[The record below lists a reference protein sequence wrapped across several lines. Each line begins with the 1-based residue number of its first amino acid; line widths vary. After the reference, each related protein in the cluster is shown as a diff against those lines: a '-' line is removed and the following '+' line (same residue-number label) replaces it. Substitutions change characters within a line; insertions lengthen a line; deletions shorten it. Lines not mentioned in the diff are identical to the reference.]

1 MKKTKTT
8 FIFLMMLLS
17 YQYHHAIY
25 AQNVVTVDQK
35 VKERHKE
42 AYRHFQN
49 QNFRFIDANEHIQ
62 GYFILNP
69 LEQELL
75 SLVQSNYTLF
85 FELLKSH
92 LGLVQ
97 GDEGARYI
105 VSSHRTLEGQFL
117 YPNHFSKRMQILLED
132 EVVRNGDKIKSDVVA
147 LGYST
152 AQCDFVS
159 IYVDNLDFVRNHYHD
174 NQKQFDLHTRARQF
188 DRQYFEPELN
198 SVIRLLHGSFFE
210 PKSFGGDYSIT
221 SGFGHNTDGLG
232 EFFQRTGSFTLELK
246 LFWYANFFGVRIG
259 FYGNRMKKPDFI
271 FENDILNNVHK
282 LQVFHYDFFLGRKLD
297 LTRRISIVP
306 NLGYSL
312 TSTFFIKDPSFIIE
326 NPDFVPVED
335 GRHLQ
340 DLIFFGFDMNY
351 HFVKRN
357 IQKTQTSKFKRR
369 LGYSSPYF
377 VAGILFYPL
386 DLKGYDPIL
395 RGNTF
400 SFQFGL
406 GVHFRPMKKGLL
418 GCI

>member
-1 MKKTKTT
+1 MV
-8 FIFLMMLLS
+8 FFLLTLQV
-17 YQYHHAIY
+17 YLKAHA
-25 AQNVVTVDQK
+25 QQVVNVEHR
-35 VKERHKE
+35 VKEMRKSTLE
-42 AYRHFQN
+42 NFQN
-49 QNFRFIDANEHIQ
+49 KNFRFIDPNQHIH
-62 GYFILNP
+62 GFYILNA

-75 SLVQSNYTLF
+75 SLVQGNYTLF
-85 FELLKSH
+85 FDLIKNH
-92 LGLVQ
+92 IHITDG
-97 GDEGARYI
+97 
-105 VSSHRTLEGQFL
+105 TEGQRYQRFTNYMFL
-117 YPNHFSKRMQILLED
+117 ESKYEYPRYSPKRLQALLED
-132 EVVRNGDKIKSDVVA
+132 EVLLNSHRIKADVAA
-147 LGYST
+147 LGST
-152 AQCDFVS
+152 EAQHEFVS
-159 IYVDNLDFVRNHYHD
+159 IYIDNIDFVRNHYHD
-174 NQKQFDLHTRARQF
+174 NQRQF
-188 DRQYFEPELN
+188 ELHSRACHFNEKHSVRELN
-198 SVIRLLHGSFFE
+198 TIVHLLHGQFFE
-210 PKSFGGDYSIT
+210 PNSFGGDYSIT
-221 SGFGHNTDGLG
+221 SGFGHNTDGFG

-259 FYGNRMKKPDFI
+259 FYGNRMTKPDFI

-326 NPDFVPVED
+326 NPDFVPDED

-377 VAGILFYPL
+377 VAGVLFYPL

-400 SFQFGL
+400 GFQFGL
-406 GVHFRPMKKGLL
+406 GVHFRPMKKGFL
-418 GCI
+418 GRI